1 MSKIV
6 INQDFNYVSDGN
18 DIITDLDALSDVN
31 ITAAADGQI
40 LVYNGTS
47 NKWENADN
55 SEITGLTALSDV
67 TITSLADDQ
76 FLRYDSTSGEWVNE
90 TVDFTSD
97 LDGLSDV
104 NITSVANDQ
113 ILRYDS
119 NTNNFTNQTLNLDA
133 LSDVDTTGKN
143 NQDVLIYNHT
153 AGQWEPGAVALTG
166 NFSLD
171 DLTDVTISPNV
182 NSGHVLYY
190 GSTGY
195 ENTNSINITEGTR
208 IKFNE
213 GQIEHSAG
221 VTWGTLLYDI
231 YNNNANGGNFKQQ
244 LYARNSSGVTK
255 LFSGIELDYDDR
267 TAGQESGEISFYVAS
282 GLGVGLVTP
291 LRLHSDLVFLGENT
305 NIYNGWLQI
314 ENTTSTP
321 TQYLYRNETPT
332 TDNIEV
338 GSTQAYGKDD
348 GGNVVKYTQIDHV
361 AQDITDGTE
370 DGAVVFKTM
379 ANGTLTERMVVDPTG
394 ITVTGTV
401 TADTLDGT
409 VIDGGTY

>member
-40 LVYNGTS
+40 LIYNGTS

-67 TITSLADDQ
+67 TITSVADDQFLRYNSGTGEWVNETVTAFGASELDELTDVTITSVADDQ
-76 FLRYDSTSGEWVNE
+76 FLRYDSASGVFVNE
-90 TVDFTSD
+90 TV
-97 LDGLSDV
+97 
-104 NITSVANDQ
+104 NI
-113 ILRYDS
+113 
-119 NTNNFTNQTLNLDA
+119 
-133 LSDVDTTGKN
+133 
-143 NQDVLIYNHT
+143 
-153 AGQWEPGAVALTG
+153 
-166 NFSLD
+166 
-171 DLTDVTISPNV
+171 LTDVTGESIWDLSDVSTSGRVTGGALHYNGSNV
-182 NSGHVLYY
+182 VATTTLEINQQI
-190 GSTGY
+190 GSTFKSSL
-195 ENTNSINITEGTR
+195 NNR
-208 IKFNE
+208 
-213 GQIEHSAG
+213 
-221 VTWGTLLYDI
+221 TLTL
-231 YNNNANGGNFKQQ
+231 
-244 LYARNSSGVTK
+244 TPTTT
-255 LFSGIELDYDDR
+255 
-267 TAGQESGEISFYVAS
+267 TAGQAPGLTLRANQTTSGNGYLTGTIESSTSTS
-282 GLGVGLVTP
+282 GYGFSKIEFTGNSAGDSTIDFLV
-291 LRLHSDLVFLGENT
+291 SDNSNYTEKLSLSNSLVETYGNT
-305 NIYNGWLQI
+305 NVKSGWLQI
-314 ENTTSTP
+314 EDTTGESTL
-321 TQYLYRNETPT
+321 YLYRNETPT
-332 TDNIEV
+332 VDNTVV
-338 GSTQAYGKDD
+338 GSIQGYGRDD

>member
-40 LVYNGTS
+40 LIYNGTS

-67 TITSLADDQ
+67 TITSVADDQ

-90 TVDFTSD
+90 TVTAFGASE
-97 LDGLSDV
+97 LD
-104 NITSVANDQ
+104 
-113 ILRYDS
+113 
-119 NTNNFTNQTLNLDA
+119 
-133 LSDVDTTGKN
+133 
-143 NQDVLIYNHT
+143 
-153 AGQWEPGAVALTG
+153 E
-166 NFSLD
+166 
-171 DLTDVTISPNV
+171 LTDVTITSVADDQFLRYDSASGVFVNETVNILTDVTGESIWDLSDVSTSGRVTGGALHYNGSNV
-182 NSGHVLYY
+182 VATTTLEINQQI
-190 GSTGY
+190 GSTFKSSL
-195 ENTNSINITEGTR
+195 NNR
-208 IKFNE
+208 
-213 GQIEHSAG
+213 
-221 VTWGTLLYDI
+221 TLTL
-231 YNNNANGGNFKQQ
+231 
-244 LYARNSSGVTK
+244 TPTTT
-255 LFSGIELDYDDR
+255 
-267 TAGQESGEISFYVAS
+267 TAGQAPGLTLRANQTTSGNGYLTGTIESSTSTS
-282 GLGVGLVTP
+282 GYGFSKIEFTGNSAGDSTIDFLV
-291 LRLHSDLVFLGENT
+291 SDNSNYTEKLSLSNSLVETYGNT
-305 NIYNGWLQI
+305 NVKSGWLQI
-314 ENTTSTP
+314 EDTTGESTL
-321 TQYLYRNETPT
+321 YLYRNETPT
-332 TDNIEV
+332 VDNTVV
-338 GSTQAYGKDD
+338 GSIQGYGRDD